1 MRKTRTR
8 KKNFA
13 ARAAFVKRLQKVRG
27 KRSQAQFARDVGVFQ
42 QNINRYEH
50 GTLPHVDFLLTLAQ
64 KENVSIDWLL
74 LGKGTREL
82 R

>member
-1 MRKTRTR
+1 MRRAGSR
-8 KKNFA
+8 KKNA
-13 ARAAFVKRLQKVRG
+13 SARAAFVKRLQKVRG
-27 KRSQAQFARDVGVFQ
+27 NRSQAQFAREVGVFQ

-50 GTLPHVDFLLTLAQ
+50 GTLPHVDFLITLAHR
-64 KENVSIDWLL
+64 ENVSIDWLL

>member
-1 MRKTRTR
+1 MRRTRTR
-8 KKNFA
+8 KKNVA
-13 ARAAFVKRLQKVRG
+13 ARTAFVKRLQKVRG
-27 KRSQAQFARDVGVFQ
+27 RRSQAQFARDVAVFQ

-50 GTLPHVDFLLTLAQ
+50 GTLPHVDFLITLAS

>member
-1 MRKTRTR
+1 MMRIRSR
-8 KKNFA
+8 KKNVA

-27 KRSQAQFARDVGVFQ
+27 KRSQAQFAREVGVFQ

-50 GTLPHVDFLLTLAQ
+50 GTLPHVDFLITLAA

>member
-1 MRKTRTR
+1 MKRSHTKT
-8 KKNFA
+8 KKDA
-13 ARAAFVKRLQKVRG
+13 ARIGFVKRLQKVRG
-27 KRSQAQFARDVGVFQ
+27 SRSQAKFARDIGVFQ

-50 GTLPHVDFLLTLAQ
+50 GTLPHVDFLITLAQ

-74 LGKGTREL
+74 LGRGNRDL

>member
-1 MRKTRTR
+1 MRRTR
-8 KKNFA
+8 KKNVA

-27 KRSQAQFARDVGVFQ
+27 KRSQAQFAREVGVFQ

-50 GTLPHVDFLLTLAQ
+50 GTLPHVDFLITLAA
-64 KENVSIDWLL
+64 KEGVSIDWLL

>member
-1 MRKTRTR
+1 MRKTRSR
-8 KKNFA
+8 KKNIA

-27 KRSQAQFARDVGVFQ
+27 KRSQAQFAREVGVFQ

-50 GTLPHVDFLLTLAQ
+50 GTLPHVDFLITLAQ

-74 LGKGTREL
+74 LGKGSRAL
-82 R
+82 H

>member
-1 MRKTRTR
+1 MRRTR
-8 KKNFA
+8 KKNVA

-27 KRSQAQFARDVGVFQ
+27 KRSQAQFAREVGVFQ

-50 GTLPHVDFLLTLAQ
+50 GTLPHVDFLITLAA
-64 KENVSIDWLL
+64 KEDVSIDWLL